1 LQFLASFLFVF
12 PCSRLLTMS
21 DVSETN
27 SAILTRLFK
36 DPDAILGQKWL
47 DSVNSGWTEASLHH
61 LVVASGTLTAPKTKD
76 LYGHFRTK
84 TQMKGLVGPHWMPDP
99 LPFVQDETK
108 RLNTTTV
115 DSQQRLQQLRTDKIG
130 GFLVVTRIVS
140 DSGPGTP
147 FLTVLAAPSVVTF
160 NSTTGDAGVTLDDLW
175 DTSVLANFQPHLQPA
190 ELHCPIIGAQEGFSR
205 SSKTEAKVFSL
216 LQDSQPLLLPNGELT
231 CTTVLHDVT
240 TLPRTIFLPEVCN
253 LPIGMRWP
261 VTIGLKDFLSSIQG
275 AYGQAGG
282 IFITALSALEPALS
296 LWFMAI
302 AADWSSFVIPA
313 CPFLPTYDVA
323 YPALESGVYP
333 ETILDQEGFSP
344 MLDMLYGHVW
354 RLWCDRIL
362 TTDTKLNRQHMNTY
376 LNLGAPAITADTYLG
391 TAIPGRFC
399 PNYAYH
405 FTVVNGWPTDKDD
418 QRFLGEF
425 QHLPLISH
433 QARQYDPIPVDLHQ
447 PDVTVP
453 PLCTREERASAS
465 HQSRTPKFSY
475 PRPTPVNLLT
485 PSKQTP
491 LVTTPQRQVDIPSST
506 KAFSPSP
513 LAPHR
518 APRMATGSAQRRLE
532 EDMREPLQAP
542 RPPAIP
548 SSDALAVPVKLLRYD
563 PLTATV
569 NTPEG
574 RSVATDIFLN
584 TCRLLAHHS
593 KRRQLQ
599 VGTDPILPESLIY
612 VREPCNLFRR
622 EILNHLAKYTSHS
635 TYMPPFSSFLE
646 AILRP
651 VQIYVN
657 GVFDLNFFTGSFLHA
672 FLSVESWMV
681 NAHILPA
688 NVPPAT
694 FHVYSLIACLPA
706 HSGHSLR
713 LPPNGLTLLEAK
725 HLGILTYYLF
735 AMMDLTDGSFSDE
748 KFVTS
753 ILGQRLKAWSSLPD
767 SATIHGLWNQ
777 APLQATYQWFAS
789 LQSLLC
795 TIQLWVK
802 RLRYHPERGF
812 YHARDKSGHRY
823 LLLDSQVPSNI
834 PGRTDS
840 LIEALGHFDHA
851 FETRWFRSSFMDPI
865 WTTPLP
871 PGHCLP
877 PPNHGRHSQ
886 SHTRDAYHR
895 PDDGRT
901 SRHDDRRAP
910 RQDDGRNP
918 RYDDGQHKRAKLG
931 GERIKNPDFIN
942 RCPLMECTST
952 IPLSKSV
959 LQHLYGKF
967 QMPVSYPRFPTS
979 TGTWQTLCLNSSF
992 VGPHNTCSTRMCGDR
1007 KAVPPMSRLHIDL
1020 SRETWRSQPEAY
1032 WAPLVTFLL
1041 NPEVLPHIRPTPTLK
1056 KLTPST
1062 KWQ

>member
-1 LQFLASFLFVF
+1 
-12 PCSRLLTMS
+12 MS
-21 DVSETN
+21 DVSESS
-27 SAILTRLFK
+27 SAILARLFK
-36 DPDAILGQKWL
+36 DPDAILGKKWL
-47 DSVNSGWTEASLHH
+47 ASVKSGWTEASLHQM
-61 LVVASGTLTAPKTKD
+61 VIDSGTLTAIKTKD

-84 TQMKGLVGPHWMPDP
+84 TNMKGVPGPYWMLDP

-130 GFLVVTRIVS
+130 GLLVVTQIVS
-140 DSGPGTP
+140 ATGPGTP

-160 NSTTGDAGVTLDDLW
+160 NSTTGDAGIILEDIW
-175 DTSVLANFQPHLQPA
+175 DTSVLANFEPHLKPA
-190 ELHCPIIGAQEGFSR
+190 DLHCPIIGAQAGFSR
-205 SSKTEAKVFSL
+205 SLKMDAKVFSL
-216 LQDSQPLLLPNGELT
+216 LQDSQPLLLPTGELT
-231 CTTVLHDVT
+231 CSTVTHTTT

-275 AYGQAGG
+275 AYGQASA
-282 IFITALSALEPALS
+282 IFIQALSALEPALS
-296 LWFMAI
+296 LWFAAI
-302 AADWSSFVIPA
+302 AADWSLFVIPS

-323 YPALESGVYP
+323 FPALDTGEYP
-333 ETILDQEGFSP
+333 ETILDYEGFSP
-344 MLDMLYGHVW
+344 LLDMLYGHIW
-354 RLWCDRIL
+354 RLWCDRLL
-362 TTDTKLNRQHMNTY
+362 TTDTKLNRQYLNTY
-376 LNLGAPAITADTYLG
+376 LTLGETAITADTYLG
-391 TAIPGRFC
+391 MAIPGRFC

-405 FTVVNGWPTDKDD
+405 FKVANGWPTDTKTKC
-418 QRFLGEF
+418 FLGEF
-425 QHLPLISH
+425 QHRSLISY
-433 QARQYDPIPVDLHQ
+433 QAQQYDPVDVDLYQ
-447 PDVTVP
+447 PDIRVP
-453 PLCTREERASAS
+453 PLRSREELASAS

-475 PRPTPVNLLT
+475 PQPTSVDLLT
-485 PSKQTP
+485 PTQPPRPSQSP
-491 LVTTPQRQVDIPSST
+491 LGPVDIPSST

-513 LAPHR
+513 VAPRR
-518 APRMATGSAQRRLE
+518 APCMTTGSAQRRLE
-532 EDMREPLQAP
+532 DELQDPIHAL
-542 RPPAIP
+542 PPTTATP
-548 SSDALAVPVKLLRYD
+548 ADTLSVPTKLSRYD

-593 KRRQLQ
+593 KRRQLK
-599 VGTDPILPESLIY
+599 VGTDFILPESLIY

-622 EILNHLAKYTSHS
+622 EILTHLTKYATST
-635 TYMPPFSSFLE
+635 TYMPPFSSFME
-646 AILRP
+646 AMLRP
-651 VQIYVN
+651 IQIYVN
-657 GVFDLNFFTGSFLHA
+657 GVFDLNFFTGAFLHA

-694 FHVYSLIACLPA
+694 FHVYSLLSCLPA

-713 LPPNGLTLLEAK
+713 LPSNGLTLLEAK

-748 KFVTS
+748 KFVSS

-812 YHARDKSGHRY
+812 YHARDTSGRRY
-823 LLLDSQVPSNI
+823 LMLDSQVPSNI

-871 PGHCLP
+871 AGHCLAP
-877 PPNHGRHSQ
+877 PHHGRQSQ
-886 SHTRDAYHR
+886 MRDPGHNSNSRDAH
-895 PDDGRT
+895 
-901 SRHDDRRAP
+901 SS
-910 RQDDGRNP
+910 RQDDGRHS
-918 RYDDGQHKRAKLG
+918 RYDDGRAYRQDEGRTSRNDDGQNKRAKLG
-931 GERIKNPDFIN
+931 GDRIKNPDFIN
-942 RCPLMECTST
+942 RSPLMECTFL
-952 IPLSKSV
+952 IPPSQSV
-959 LQHLYGKF
+959 LQALYGKF
-967 QMPVSYPRFPTS
+967 QMPVSYPRFPTT
-979 TGTWQTLCLNSSF
+979 TGTSQTLCLNSSF
-992 VGPHNTCSTRMCGDR
+992 VGPHNTCLTRMCGDR
-1007 KAVPPMSRLHIDL
+1007 KNRMARLHIDL
-1020 SRETWRSQPEAY
+1020 SKEVWRTKNEAY
-1032 WAPLVTFLL
+1032 WAPLVKFLL
-1041 NPEVLPHIRPTPTLK
+1041 NPEVVPHVRPTPALK

-1062 KWQ
+1062 QWQ